1 MEPSSPKGHL
11 QACRLQISLLNSPNL
26 LQSSQDTRKFSPKSG
41 MQQNSVSSIS
51 SLLSM
56 ISMRNMLTF
65 PISSSRWS
73 GNNCTGWNN
82 YWNHSCSWN
91 PCRNNNRC
99 CKEDV
104 RQVLVSKLL
113 IRLFRQA
120 SSSEQRHRNHF
131 VKIEAL
137 EFSKITYFHVIQCLL
152 IQQELP
158 MWCGQPKPP
167 QVLQKNLPDVTAC
180 MLL

>member
-1 MEPSSPKGHL
+1 MLFLESQEEPQRVPWSAFSGSPDYCLHSHICMEPSSPK
-11 QACRLQISLLNSPNL
+11 AQISLLNLPNVP
-26 LQSSQDTRKFSPKSG
+26 QSSQDIRKFSPRNG

-56 ISMRNMLTF
+56 VSMRNMLTF
-65 PISSSRWS
+65 PTSSFRWS
-73 GNNCTGWNN
+73 RNNCTGWNN

-113 IRLFRQA
+113 IRLFKQA
-120 SSSEQRHRNHF
+120 LSSEQGHRNHSGNF
-131 VKIEAL
+131 EY
-137 EFSKITYFHVIQCLL
+137 FYFDKITYLHVTRCLS

-158 MWCGQPKPP
+158 M
-167 QVLQKNLPDVTAC
+167 
-180 MLL
+180 